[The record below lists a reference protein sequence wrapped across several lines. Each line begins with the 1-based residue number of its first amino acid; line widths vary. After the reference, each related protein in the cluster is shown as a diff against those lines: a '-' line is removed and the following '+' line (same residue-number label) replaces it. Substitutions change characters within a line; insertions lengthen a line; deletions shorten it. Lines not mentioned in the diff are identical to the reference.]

1 MAARVFTSEQMKKI
15 ARYEETFGFEEKK
28 ITLDQ
33 LRTLFADYTFPE
45 PYQMTLE
52 DLQVALDNIQHKNP
66 TVYDAI
72 FAWWY
77 PIYHLAPFGI
87 LTASGFDEQTKKEL
101 PNRVRGLIVD
111 ECDVFYRVWTLIG
124 GMPQKDYHTA
134 IALEEDLAIAMEII
148 RWYLEEKDKP
158 VTERSFSYWDKLGFL
173 KKYERKEW
181 MEAAND
187 RELAIC
193 RAFAEELAADGNET
207 ALALTAEG
215 CRKGNRLYAKDE
227 NVAYGC
233 YMTLWETTHKAQYA
247 RELGKFARDGIG
259 MAEGQPDIDLA
270 VKFFTVGTIYGDHE
284 SMNELAELFA
294 DGTGTLQSRETAHE
308 LHRRIY
314 EDERA
319 KFVAGEKD
327 TQFISAANQ
336 MSRDFQEGV
345 GVEAD
350 NKEAYRYQI
359 ESYAATKAK
368 GGQDALFSARR
379 DMLAVQNKLPDGYRR
394 DGLDR
399 KHPEMF
405 RLFASGDAYA
415 EITVTPEQDKE
426 GRFVIKLARKSRD
439 GGKPAPLLIT
449 EPRFGTSVLQSEMVI
464 GGRVGQTDLVGKGA
478 VAYDFVKWTK
488 GIDTPDRL
496 IFYRVGKA
504 VGWIE
509 FERYRFPAPGKEM

>member
-1 MAARVFTSEQMKKI
+1 MAARVFTQEQMQRI
-15 ARYEETFGFEEKK
+15 ARYEETFGFEEKN
-28 ITLDQ
+28 ISLDQ

-45 PYQMTLE
+45 PYQMTLD
-52 DLQVALDNIQHKNP
+52 DLQTALGNIQHKNP

-87 LTASGFDEQTKKEL
+87 LTASGFDEKTKKER
-101 PNRVRGLIVD
+101 PERVRGLIVD

-124 GMPQKDYHTA
+124 GMPQADYHTA

-173 KKYERKEW
+173 KKYEKKEW
-181 MEAAND
+181 LESANE

-193 RAFAEELAADGNET
+193 RTFCEELVEDGNET
-207 ALALTAEG
+207 ALGLTAEA
-215 CRKGNRLYAKDE
+215 CRTGNRLYDKDV
-227 NVAYGC
+227 NVSYGC
-233 YMTLWETTHKAQYA
+233 FMTLWERTHKAEYA

-259 MAEGQPDIDLA
+259 MPENQPDPVLA
-270 VKFFTVGTIYGDHE
+270 VQFFTVGTIFGDHE
-284 SMNELAELFA
+284 SMIELAKFFTE
-294 DGTGTLQSRETAHE
+294 GNGILQSPETAHE
-308 LHRRIY
+308 LHRRVY
-314 EDERA
+314 EEERA
-319 KFVAGEKD
+319 AFVAGEKH
-327 TQFISAANQ
+327 TQFIPAADQ
-336 MSRDFQEGV
+336 MSRDYQDGLGV
-345 GVEAD
+345 DAD
-350 NKEAYRYQI
+350 DKEAYRYQI
-359 ESYAATKAK
+359 ESYAATKAQ
-368 GGQDALFSARR
+368 GDPEASFSARR

-415 EITVTPEQDKE
+415 EITVAPEKEE

-449 EPRFGTSVLQSEMVI
+449 EPRFGTSVLQSELII

-478 VAYDFVKWTK
+478 VAYDHVKWTK
-488 GIDTPDRL
+488 GIDKPDRL
-496 IFYRVGKA
+496 IFYRVGTA

>member
-1 MAARVFTSEQMKKI
+1 MAARVFTPEQMKRI
-15 ARYEETFGFEEKK
+15 ARYEETFGFEEKQ

-33 LRTLFADYTFPE
+33 LREQFKDYTFPE
-45 PYQMTLE
+45 PYQMTLD
-52 DLQVALDNIQHKNP
+52 DLQTALGNIQHKNP

-87 LTASGFDEQTKKEL
+87 LSASGFDEQTKKEREG
-101 PNRVRGLIVD
+101 RVRGLIVD

-124 GMPQKDYHTA
+124 GMPQKDYQTA

-158 VTERSFSYWDKLGFL
+158 VIERSFSYWDKLGYL
-173 KKYERKEW
+173 KKYEKKEW
-181 MEAAND
+181 FEAAND

-193 RAFAEELAADGNET
+193 RAFCEELAADGNET
-207 ALALTAEG
+207 ALALTAEA
-215 CRKGNRLYAKDE
+215 CRVGNRLYDKNA

-233 YMTLWETTHKAQYA
+233 YMTLWETTHRAAYA

-259 MAEGQPDIDLA
+259 MPEGKPDIALA
-270 VKFFTVGTIYGDHE
+270 VKFFTIGTIYGDHE
-284 SMNELAELFA
+284 SMNEMAELFI
-294 DGTGTLQSRETAHE
+294 DGTGTLESPETAHE
-308 LHRRIY
+308 LHRRVY

-319 KFVAGEKD
+319 AFITGAKD
-327 TQFISAANQ
+327 TKFIAAANQ
-336 MSRDFQEGV
+336 MSRDYQEGI

-359 ESYAATKAK
+359 ESYAATRAK
-368 GGQDALFSARR
+368 GGQDAIFSARR
-379 DMLAVQNKLPDGYRR
+379 DLLAVQNKLPEGYLR

-415 EITVTPEQDKE
+415 EITVTFEKE
-426 GRFVIKLARKSRD
+426 NRYRIELARKSRD

-449 EPRFGTSVLQSEMVI
+449 EPRFGTSVLQSEIAI
-464 GGRVGQTDLVGKGA
+464 GGRVGQTDLAGKGA
-478 VAYDFVKWTK
+478 VAYDHVKWTK
-488 GIDTPDRL
+488 GIDKPDRL

>member
-1 MAARVFTSEQMKKI
+1 MTARVFTVDQMKKI
-15 ARYEETFGFEEKK
+15 ARYEETFGFEEKH
-28 ITLDQ
+28 ISLDQ
-33 LRTLFADYTFPE
+33 LRAQFAEYSFPE

-52 DLQVALDNIQHKNP
+52 DLQAALGNIQHKNP

-77 PIYHLAPFGI
+77 PIYHLAPFGV
-87 LTASGFDEQTKKEL
+87 LQASGFDEQTKKERTD
-101 PNRVRGLIVD
+101 RVRGLIVD

-173 KKYERKEW
+173 KKYEKKEW
-181 MEAAND
+181 LAAAND

-193 RAFAEELAADGNET
+193 RTFCEELAADGNET
-207 ALALTAEG
+207 ALALTAEA
-215 CRKGNRLYAKDE
+215 CRKGNRLYDKDV
-227 NVAYGC
+227 NVAYAC
-233 YMTLWETTHKAQYA
+233 YMTLWETTHSPAYA

-259 MAEGQPDIDLA
+259 MAEGQPDIALA
-270 VKFFTVGTIYGDHE
+270 VKFLTIGTIYGDHE
-284 SMNELAELFA
+284 SMNELAELLV
-294 DGTGTLQSRETAHE
+294 DGNGTLQSPETAHE
-308 LHRRIY
+308 LHRRVY

-319 KFVAGEKD
+319 AFVAGEKD
-327 TQFISAANQ
+327 THFIAAANQ
-336 MSRDFQEGV
+336 MSRDYQDGV
-345 GVEAD
+345 GVDAD
-350 NKEAYRYQI
+350 NKEAYRYQV
-359 ESYAATKAK
+359 EAYAATKAT
-368 GGQDALFSARR
+368 GGQDAQFSARR
-379 DMLAVQNKLPDGYRR
+379 DLLAVQNKLPDGYRR

-405 RLFASGDAYA
+405 RLFASGGAYA
-415 EITVTPEQDKE
+415 EVTVTQEKE
-426 GRFVIKLARKSRD
+426 NRYIIKLARKSLD
-439 GGKPAPLLIT
+439 GGKPMPMLIT
-449 EPRFGTSVLQSEMVI
+449 EPRFGTSVMQSEIVI
-464 GGRVGQTDLVGKGA
+464 GGRIGQTDLVGKGA
-478 VAYDFVKWTK
+478 VAYDHVKWTK

-504 VGWIE
+504 VGWVE

>member
-173 KKYERKEW
+173 KKYEKKEW
-181 MEAAND
+181 LAAAND

-193 RAFAEELAADGNET
+193 RTFCEELAADGNET
-207 ALALTAEG
+207 ALALTAEA
-215 CRKGNRLYAKDE
+215 CRKGNRLYDKDV

-233 YMTLWETTHKAQYA
+233 YMTLWETTHSPAYA

-259 MAEGQPDIDLA
+259 MAEGQPDIALA
-270 VKFFTVGTIYGDHE
+270 VKFLTIGTIYGDHE
-284 SMNELAELFA
+284 SMNELAELLV
-294 DGTGTLQSRETAHE
+294 DGNGTLQSPETAHE
-308 LHRRIY
+308 LHRRVY

-319 KFVAGEKD
+319 AFVAGEKD
-327 TQFISAANQ
+327 THFIAAANQ
-336 MSRDFQEGV
+336 MSRDYQDGV
-345 GVEAD
+345 GVDAD
-350 NKEAYRYQI
+350 NKEAYRYQV
-359 ESYAATKAK
+359 EAYAATKAT
-368 GGQDALFSARR
+368 GGQDAQFSARR
-379 DMLAVQNKLPDGYRR
+379 DLLAVQNKLPDGYRR

-405 RLFASGDAYA
+405 RLFASGGAYA
-415 EITVTPEQDKE
+415 EVTVTQEKE
-426 GRFVIKLARKSRD
+426 NRYIIKLARKSLD
-439 GGKPAPLLIT
+439 GGKPMPMLIT
-449 EPRFGTSVLQSEMVI
+449 EPRFGTSVMQSEIVI

-478 VAYDFVKWTK
+478 VAYDHVKWTK

-504 VGWIE
+504 VGWVE

>member
-181 MEAAND
+181 LETAND

-399 KHPEMF
+399 KH
-405 RLFASGDAYA
+405 
-415 EITVTPEQDKE
+415 EQDKE